1 MIYVI
6 DHNDSFTHNV
16 VHQFALFDKVEC
28 DNYDKINEN
37 KIKNASTIIF
47 SPGPGNPKNY
57 PITSK
62 IYKKYKGKKKII
74 GICLGFQHIL
84 FCEGAKKLRAN
95 VSCNA
100 SWKGLPFLTAES
112 KAINPSNKT
121 VPATAP
127 LLKNCSLRFNICF
140 GSKVPFAKSTVL
152 LSIFLT
158 MFDFISVALGSI
170 PLVKLSLTYF
180 LASAWQATLPYSK
193 LIRPPSTTF
202 FLHIGF
208 NSPAKLFNKLPKL
221 FQSFFV
227 NFLTQD

>member
-37 KIKNASTIIF
+37 KIKHASTIIF

-84 FCEGAKKLRAN
+84 FCEGAKIVEQKKIYHGFQSNVKVITNKSLFKKGIFFCLYQKVLQELVIRFLFLRSATKQAKPLLQKQQRN
-95 VSCNA
+95 S
-100 SWKGLPFLTAES
+100 L
-112 KAINPSNKT
+112 KAI
-121 VPATAP
+121 P
-127 LLKNCSLRFNICF
+127 LRSRITYSFIT
-140 GSKVPFAKSTVL
+140 SFAVVFT
-152 LSIFLT
+152 
-158 MFDFISVALGSI
+158 
-170 PLVKLSLTYF
+170 
-180 LASAWQATLPYSK
+180 WC
-193 LIRPPSTTF
+193 
-202 FLHIGF
+202 
-208 NSPAKLFNKLPKL
+208 
-221 FQSFFV
+221 
-227 NFLTQD
+227 